1 MTTNDFLYSRLSDIS
16 LNFPDLCIRYEYQ
29 SDRRRHLI
37 EVLPSL
43 VFHNDLDY
51 MKAES
56 ELESDFERLFPEE
69 EVIFISAD
77 SLLSIRNAIF
87 ELGPYTMSS
96 SFSKA
101 TPVTVVNCPDESLW
115 L

>member
-37 EVLPSL
+37 EVLPSF